1 MAAPAD
7 MTAANISGKFVVR
20 PGRPQNKEQ
29 SEKNDEILK
38 NQGVSWMARKAAT
51 VATPHLTIKHYKD
64 ASGVEHIEVEQA
76 VAGNMLSEHRV
87 LDSSQKTIDSPLMG
101 KLVQQNRRVAAGELE
116 VEWLKQG
123 WLAESF
129 VDGAIIHVTA
139 DSGAGK
145 GDGKWHMEQVVGG
158 QKKYVRR
165 IHCVGQKGEVV
176 HGCLVYDY
184 EGPL

>member
-7 MTAANISGKFVVR
+7 MTAGNMSGKFIL
-20 PGRPQNKEQ
+20 NKAQ

-38 NQGVSWMARKAAT
+38 NQGVGWVTRKAAT
-51 VATPHLTIKHYKD
+51 HATPHLAVKHYKD
-64 ASGVEHIEVEQA
+64 ASGVEHVEVEQA
-76 VAGNMLSEHRV
+76 VAGSTVSEHRV
-87 LDSSQKTIDSPLMG
+87 LDSSEKAIDSPLVG
-101 KLVQQNRRVAAGELE
+101 PLVQRNRRVAAGELG
-116 VEWLKQG
+116 VDWLKEG

-129 VDGAIIHVTA
+129 VDGGIIHVTA
-139 DSGAGK
+139 DSDAGK
-145 GDGKWHMEQVVGG
+145 SDGTWHMEQLVGG

-176 HGCLVYDY
+176 HGCMVYDY